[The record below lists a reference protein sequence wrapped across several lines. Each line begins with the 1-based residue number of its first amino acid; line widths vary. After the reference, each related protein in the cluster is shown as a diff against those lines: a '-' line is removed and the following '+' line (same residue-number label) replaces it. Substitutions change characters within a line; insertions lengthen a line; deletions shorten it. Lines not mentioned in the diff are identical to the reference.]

1 MVLSLFVRMK
11 RIRQGAQKSPANK
24 WPGWMGSERKIATFL
39 QAAMIWIAYDDVIE
53 HFDFQELAGANQIA
67 SHLDV
72 RLRRLR
78 LAAWMIMLCVAK
90 VYV

>member
-1 MVLSLFVRMK
+1 
-11 RIRQGAQKSPANK
+11 
-24 WPGWMGSERKIATFL
+24 
-39 QAAMIWIAYDDVIE
+39 MIWIAYDDVIE